1 MTPVASVA
9 FKKRWIDRLVWAL
22 MLNTTTVY
30 SSIKHWTGKIK
41 HDDFQDLVP
50 NYK

>member
-30 SSIKHWTGKIK
+30 SMYSITLDGE
-41 HDDFQDLVP
+41 DQT
-50 NYK
+50 